1 MISLSLF
8 SLQDMYVTALWLEA
22 WMWIAATRPQGSA
35 SVSQVIRVFAVKPA
49 RRVCTWIVL
58 PGSVCHVTVV
68 HVEPSAYSATGKQ
81 QKLKVKLILFYYTH
95 KKASALKDQTGLNK
109 GAIDLQNISHIFYHF
124 VNYIWCQDLKA
135 SNLLI

>member
-8 SLQDMYVTALWLEA
+8 SLQDMYVTALWSEA

-81 QKLKVKLILFYYTH
+81 QKLKVKLILFYHTH

-109 GAIDLQNISHIFYHF
+109 GAIDLQNISHIFIILWIIF
-124 VNYIWCQDLKA
+124 DVKI
-135 SNLLI
+135 